1 MGRATLIKSVAQ
13 ASHVYTMSTYK
24 LPKKLCNELD
34 GVVRRFWWSLKQLS
48 NKCYTPMAWKDLCLP
63 FEQGGLGFLSYKSF
77 NKAMIAKL
85 VWWVLLGRDSFCVKV
100 LKAKYHVCSN
110 WLDSPPPKSA
120 SFVWRCIKGAKS
132 LLARGACKLV
142 GSGDSILVWN

>member
-63 FEQGGLGFLSYKSF
+63 FEQGGLGFLSYESF
-77 NKAMIAKL
+77 NEAMIAKL
-85 VWWVLLGRDSFCVKV
+85 
-100 LKAKYHVCSN
+100 A
-110 WLDSPPPKSA
+110 
-120 SFVWRCIKGAKS
+120 
-132 LLARGACKLV
+132 
-142 GSGDSILVWN
+142 